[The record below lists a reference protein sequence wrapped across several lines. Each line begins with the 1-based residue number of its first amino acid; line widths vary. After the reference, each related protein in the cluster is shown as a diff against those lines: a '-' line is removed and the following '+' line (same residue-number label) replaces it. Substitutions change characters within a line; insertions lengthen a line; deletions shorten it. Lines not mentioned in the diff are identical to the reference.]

1 MSRLDDIKRMVD
13 SMLLGIENLVDRRD
27 GYVHLYGVAGF
38 ACTIALKRG
47 HGREYAELAYM
58 AGLLHDYE
66 KYRTGTGKDHAGK
79 SAEAV
84 KLLLKEYKFL
94 SEIERETIYEA
105 IYYHSHK
112 EQTHTEFDE
121 ILKDADVMEHWLR
134 NPRGDISKDNDRVKK
149 LCSEFGFNNVEF

>member
-1 MSRLDDIKRMVD
+1 MSRLDDVKRMVD
-13 SMLLGIENLVDRRD
+13 NMLLGIENLVDRRD
-27 GYVHLYGVAGF
+27 GYVHLYGVADF

-66 KYRTGTGKDHAGK
+66 KYRTGIGKDHARK

-84 KLLLKEYKFL
+84 KNLLQECKFL
-94 SEIERETIYEA
+94 SEIEVETIYEA

-134 NPRGDISKDNDRVKK
+134 EPMGDITKDNDRIRK
-149 LCSEFGFNNVEF
+149 LCSEFGFSKVEF